1 MLKKIMI
8 LLILAFLFTSI
19 LSAGTT
25 GKLAGKVTDDK
36 GNPIPFANITI
47 MDGETLVVGMMTK
60 ENGSYFIINI
70 TPGVYDIFCMRGG
83 FRTQKITGV
92 KISLDLTEIQN
103 FKMPQQAIE
112 IPDFDV
118 VESKNEMIRP
128 TQTRSGK
135 TISAADIEDISVTQ
149 IEDVIAM
156 QAGVTLNNGEIHV
169 RGGRSNELAYTVDGM
184 SVSDPVDGGAAL
196 TIDTDAIADMD
207 VMTGGLTAEYGNA
220 QSGMVNIV
228 TKSGSRDYS
237 GKFEVVS
244 DHLWSKTNHRVWY
257 VPFIRKTVKDFLPN
271 LDNSNSDVIKFA
283 IGGPVLSPL
292 VSSLRDKFTFYFNA
306 VGSWNDSRYK
316 DYYNLNPYDDLDG
329 LISSWSDYEQYNPY
343 EGREDIIGFDVGDR
357 NNNDYN
363 ANLKM
368 KYKFNE
374 RQNITFAV
382 RGDKYE
388 HLPFDHEWRYA
399 LKHYAKTAGEQRQY
413 IATYDQTIGSQINI
427 KVKASMYEKSV
438 IQSSRDIVREDWF
451 ALSSDE
457 FDLYG
462 DNLLGDTDGI
472 YYLTGY
478 DEVLD
483 NIVSDVDYSWIYE
496 TGDGSDMS
504 VPFTKPGSVWGTY
517 IDDSNQMMQLRSDI
531 EYQANETH
539 GFKTGF
545 EVIKHT
551 IEKDQW
557 RNPWDLSEGRYATY
571 LKGCSPLESYDE
583 GDVIYYENGDSLVVP
598 AGGADF
604 YSREDILAATIAASG
619 LTDGYQAEPW
629 QGGFYVQD
637 AMVWEGLIINAGV
650 RCDVWYLGGDYDIK
664 TASYQGSYLESIDP
678 DNPMNEEHYKIED
691 PDNPGTLIIPPED
704 DYPDAYAKYISAA
717 DYHDTITDRFSTPQF
732 MISPRLGVSHPISER
747 SVLHFVYNYQR
758 QLPQMQYIFTTGRP
772 QDVIENPGTNII
784 VGNPELND
792 QTTITYEAGLQYQL
806 HEDYVMDITGYF
818 KNIYN
823 YVSTQERVD
832 PAEESIKWFEYV
844 SEDYGSV
851 RGIDLNI
858 SKYLSNFFSGS
869 VAYSLTWANGNH
881 SETSTDNEESLRE
894 FPLEWDTRH
903 NFNFN
908 FTFKVKA
915 GEEFYIPFTETVLPM
930 QDFSL
935 NFLYNFA
942 SGPPYTPVDENDN
955 LSLNANSE
963 LQPYN
968 VNANLKFTKNFSFG
982 KNMKIRCYANILNLF
997 NRDNVNNVYAKTG
1010 DPFESGTDLDFN
1022 HDGYVDPATSS
1033 IYSASDMNP
1042 ANVTTSRTFT
1052 FGLTYIW

>member
-1 MLKKIMI
+1 MLKKII
-8 LLILAFLFTSI
+8 ISLTLAFLFTT
-19 LSAGTT
+19 LLFAGTT
-25 GKLAGKVTDDK
+25 GKLAGKVTDEK

-47 MDGETLVVGMMTK
+47 MDGETLVSGMMTK

-70 TPGVYDIFCMRGG
+70 TPGVYDVFCMRGG
-83 FRTQKITGV
+83 FRTQKRSGV
-92 KISLDLTEIQN
+92 KISLDLTQIEN

-112 IPDFDV
+112 IEGFDV
-118 VESKNEMIRP
+118 VESKVEMIQP
-128 TQTRSGK
+128 TRTQSGK

-169 RGGRSNELAYTVDGM
+169 RGGRSNEMAYTVDGM

-237 GKFEVVS
+237 GKIEVVS
-244 DHLWSKTNHRVWY
+244 DHLIDVS
-257 VPFIRKTVKDFLPN
+257 
-271 LDNSNSDVIKFA
+271 DNSNSDVIKFA

-329 LISSWSDYEQYNPY
+329 LISSWTDYVQYNPY
-343 EGREDIIGFDVGDR
+343 ESREDVLGFNTGNR

-374 RQNITFAV
+374 RQNVTFAV

-388 HLPFDHEWRYA
+388 HLPFAHNWRYA
-399 LKHYAKTAGEQRQY
+399 LEHYAKTAGEQRQY

-438 IQSSRDIVREDWF
+438 SQSPRDIGRDDWF
-451 ALSSDE
+451 GMGIDD

-462 DNLLGDTDGI
+462 DNQLGTTEGI
-472 YYLTGY
+472 FYLT
-478 DEVLD
+478 DEDD
-483 NIVSDVDYSWIYE
+483 NIVSNYENYNWEYE
-496 TGDGSDMS
+496 TGTGETLD
-504 VPFTKPGSVWGTY
+504 VPFTEPGTVWGTY
-517 IDDSNQMMQLRSDI
+517 IDDSNQMLQLRSDV

-539 GFKTGF
+539 GLKTGF
-545 EVIKHT
+545 EVISHT

-557 RNPWDLSEGRYATY
+557 RNPWLLSDGRYEDY
-571 LKGCSPLESYDE
+571 LQDCSPEESYDV
-583 GDVIYYENGDSLVVP
+583 GDIIYFENGDSLVVP
-598 AGGADF
+598 PGGLEF
-604 YSREDILAATIAASG
+604 YSKDDLLAATIAASG
-619 LTDGYQAEPW
+619 LTDGYKAEPW

-650 RCDVWYLGGDYDIK
+650 RCDVWHLGGDYEIK
-664 TASYQGSYLESIDP
+664 TASYNGSYLESIDP
-678 DNPMNEEHYKIED
+678 DHVRNESQYKIED
-691 PDNPGTLIIPPED
+691 PAQPGSGIMIVPDPEI
-704 DYPDAYAKYISAA
+704 YPEYIDIYEKYWSAS
-717 DYHDTITDRFSTPQF
+717 DYHDAISDRFNKPQF
-732 MISPRLGVSHPISER
+732 MFSPRLGVSHPISEK

-772 QDVIENPGTNII
+772 IDVIENPGSNVI
-784 VGNPELND
+784 VGNPELDD

-806 HEDYVMDITGYF
+806 HEDYVMDITTYF
-818 KNIYN
+818 KNVYN
-823 YVSTQERVD
+823 YVSTEEKVD
-832 PAEESIKWFEYV
+832 PADNSIKWNEYV

-851 RGIDLNI
+851 RGIDFNI
-858 SKYLSNFFSGS
+858 SKFHSNFFSGS
-869 VAYSLTWANGNH
+869 AAYSLTWANGNH
-881 SETSTDNEESLRE
+881 SETTTDNDESLRE
-894 FPLEWDTRH
+894 FPLTWDTRH
-903 NFNFN
+903 NVNFN
-908 FTFKVKA
+908 FTFKVDD
-915 GEEFYIPFTETVLPM
+915 GEEFYIPFTEAVLPL
-930 QDFSL
+930 QNFSI
-935 NFLYNFA
+935 NFLYNLA
-942 SGPPYTPVDENDN
+942 SGSPYTPVDEYDN
-955 LSLNANSE
+955 ASHDENSE
-963 LQPYN
+963 LAPHTA
-968 VNANLKFTKNFSFG
+968 NANLRFTKNFSFG
-982 KNMKIRCYANILNLF
+982 KNMKVRFYANVTNLF
-997 NRDNVNNVYAKTG
+997 DRENVNNVYAKTG
-1010 DPFESGTDLDFN
+1010 DPFDNGADLDFN
-1022 HDGYVDPATSS
+1022 HDGFIDPTTASVYGASS
-1033 IYSASDMNP
+1033 FNP
-1042 ANVTTSRTFT
+1042 ANVVAGRTFT